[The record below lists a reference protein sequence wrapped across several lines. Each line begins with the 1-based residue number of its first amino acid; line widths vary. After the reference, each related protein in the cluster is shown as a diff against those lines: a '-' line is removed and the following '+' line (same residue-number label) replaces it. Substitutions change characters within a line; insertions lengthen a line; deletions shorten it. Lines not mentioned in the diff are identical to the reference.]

1 MENYRYHVECPPF
14 ENIDKDYRKEKKT
27 VRRYCHPVDE
37 KIIRVLD
44 NPVVNAVFRSTA
56 DLGADSSFGQMIAT
70 GIPVNA
76 NNYPEEDEII
86 RYCSERLGIRRPY
99 AIISSQLPG
108 INAMTTGSDD
118 EPYLVLSSLL
128 VKTMST
134 EQLKFIIGHE
144 CGHIAMGH
152 VVYHSAVS
160 TAGNLSQ
167 LIPIIGPAIYSLV
180 SLPMNAWERRSEI
193 TADRAG
199 LLCCMDV
206 ELAQRT
212 LLQIES
218 AFQNADV
225 LDIDGYIENSRR
237 YLKKGTLRRLGEYS
251 ANHPLIS
258 KRMDALKVFAN
269 STCYLE
275 LTDQTVTE
283 GALTD
288 YQLEKETEN
297 IIKVL

>member
-1 MENYRYHVECPPF
+1 MESYQYHVECPPF
-14 ENIDKDYRKEKKT
+14 GDIDKDYRKEKET

-37 KIIRVLD
+37 KIIHILD
-44 NPVVNAVFRSTA
+44 NPVVNAVFRSIA
-56 DLGADSSFGQMIAT
+56 DIGADSSFGQMIAT
-70 GIPVNA
+70 GIPVNF
-76 NNYPEEDEII
+76 NNYPEEDAII
-86 RYCSERLGIRRPY
+86 RYCSECLGIKRPY
-99 AIISSQLPG
+99 AVISSQLPG
-108 INAMTTGSDD
+108 INAMTVGSDD

-128 VKTMST
+128 VKTMSLG
-134 EQLKFIIGHE
+134 QLKFVIGHE

-152 VVYHSAVS
+152 VVYHSAVA

-167 LIPIIGPAIYSLV
+167 LIPIIGPTIYSFV
-180 SLPMNAWERRSEI
+180 SFPMNAWERRSEI

-199 LLCCMDV
+199 LLCCMDL

-218 AFQNADV
+218 AFQDADV
-225 LDIDGYIENSRR
+225 LDINGYIENSHR
-237 YLKKGTLRRLGEYS
+237 YLKKGTLRRLGEYG

-269 STCYLE
+269 SMCYFELSNQE
-275 LTDQTVTE
+275 ATENALTDQ
-283 GALTD
+283 
-288 YQLEKETEN
+288 QLEKKTEN